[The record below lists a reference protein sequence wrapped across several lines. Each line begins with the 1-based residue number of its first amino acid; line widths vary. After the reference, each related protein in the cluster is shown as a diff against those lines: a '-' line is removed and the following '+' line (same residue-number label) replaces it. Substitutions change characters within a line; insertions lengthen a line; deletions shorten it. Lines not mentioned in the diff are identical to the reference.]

1 MALKDELTQI
11 ASRIAQYK
19 GTGIGEQN
27 TKAALIVPVLRSLEW
42 DLENLEEVRLEYRR
56 RPTDKPVDY
65 ALLLQ
70 RNPTLF
76 VEAKALD
83 ENLEDQKWANQIV
96 SYAAVAG
103 VEWVVL
109 TNGDE
114 YRLYNAHA
122 PVPVEEKLFRTV
134 RVSESVDEATDGL
147 ALLSKPRMLENSLA
161 ALWRAHSV
169 DRRVGIAVNALFSPE
184 PSDWF
189 VRRLANQLDGL
200 TPSDVRA
207 ALARARISLDFPTE
221 ELSRTTPVPDALA
234 VARLRTPKD
243 GEKKQPVV
251 YGVSVH
257 DLVAANLLRP
267 PLALTQKYL
276 GQEVTTQIE
285 TDGRVTFDG
294 RTYDSLSVAAGMAR
308 VSVKGAPTPPRK
320 FWQTNGWTFW
330 HYRDED
336 GQLRELATLRDKFLK
351 ARGQ

>member
-56 RPTDKPVDY
+56 RPSDKPVDY

-83 ENLEDQKWANQIV
+83 ENPEDQKWANQIV

-114 YRLYNAHA
+114 YRMYNAHA

-134 RVSESVDEATDGL
+134 RVSESVDEAADAL
-147 ALLSKPRMLENSLA
+147 ALLSKPRMLENSLT
-161 ALWRAHSV
+161 ALWRAHSI
-169 DRRVGIAVNALFSPE
+169 DRRVGGAVNALFSPE
-184 PSDWF
+184 PTDWF
-189 VRRLANQLDGL
+189 VRRLAKQLDGL

-221 ELSRTTPVPDALA
+221 EPGAIPVQGAPA
-234 VARLRTPKD
+234 VARPRTPK
-243 GEKKQPVV
+243 GGRKKPPVV
-251 YGVSVH
+251 YGVSVQ
-257 DLVAANLLRP
+257 DLIAANLLRT

-276 GQEVTTQIE
+276 GQEVTARLE

-294 RTYDSLSVAAGMAR
+294 QTYDSLSVAAGMAR
-308 VSVKGAPTPPRK
+308 VSVKGPPPLPR
-320 FWQTNGWTFW
+320 
-330 HYRDED
+330 
-336 GQLRELATLRDKFLK
+336 
-351 ARGQ
+351 

>member
-11 ASRIAQYK
+11 AARIAQYK

-56 RPTDKPVDY
+56 RPSDKPVDY

-114 YRLYNAHA
+114 YRMYNAHA

-134 RVSESVDEATDGL
+134 RVSENVDEAADAL
-147 ALLSKPRMLENSLA
+147 ALLSKPRMLENSLT
-161 ALWRAHSV
+161 ALWRAHSI

-184 PSDWF
+184 PTEWF
-189 VRRLANQLDGL
+189 VRRLAKQLDGL

-221 ELSRTTPVPDALA
+221 ELSRITPVPDAPA
-234 VARLRTPKD
+234 VARRRTPKD
-243 GEKKQPVV
+243 DASVPDGQKKPPAV
-251 YGVSVH
+251 YGVSVQ
-257 DLVAANLLRP
+257 DLIGANLLRA

-276 GQEVTTQIE
+276 GREVTAQIE

-294 RTYDSLSVAAGMAR
+294 RTYDSFGGGGNGPRLRQGCPAASAQVLADERLDVLEVPRQGRTATR
-308 VSVKGAPTPPRK
+308 VSNSA
-320 FWQTNGWTFW
+320 
-330 HYRDED
+330 
-336 GQLRELATLRDKFLK
+336 
-351 ARGQ
+351 

>member
-11 ASRIAQYK
+11 AARIAQYR

-27 TKAALIVPVLRSLEW
+27 TKAALILPVFRSLEW

-56 RPTDKPVDY
+56 RPSDKPVDY
-65 ALLLQ
+65 ALLIQ

-114 YRLYNAHA
+114 YRMYNAHA

-134 RVSESVDEATDGL
+134 RVSADVDEAAE
-147 ALLSKPRMLENSLA
+147 ALSSLSKPRILENSLTS
-161 ALWRAHSV
+161 LWRAHSI
-169 DRRVGIAVNALFSPE
+169 DRRVGVAVRELFSPE
-184 PSDWF
+184 PSDWL
-189 VRRLANQLDGL
+189 VRRLAKQLDGL
-200 TPSDVRA
+200 APNDVRA
-207 ALARARISLDFPTE
+207 ALSRARISLDFPPQE
-221 ELSRTTPVPDALA
+221 PPHVVTPRAA
-234 VARLRTPKD
+234 H
-243 GEKKQPVV
+243 KKRPPAS
-251 YGVSVH
+251 YSVSVN
-257 DLVAANLLRP
+257 DLIGANLLRP
-267 PLALTQKYL
+267 PVAVTQKYL
-276 GQEVTTQIE
+276 GRVVTAQIE

-294 RTYDSLSVAAGMAR
+294 RTYDSLSEAAGMAR
-308 VSVKGAPTPPRK
+308 VSVKGAPPPPRR

-330 HYRDED
+330 RYRDED
-336 GQLRELATLRDKFLK
+336 GQLRELATLRDAFVR
-351 ARGQ
+351 ARSQ